1 MKAIQIVNGV
11 AQYGNLPPPSPTGDD
26 VVIKVASA
34 SICGTDIHMIGRGAA
49 EGLVLG
55 HEFAGFAPDGT
66 AVAVEPTLGCGTC
79 DSCSKGER
87 GHCTISPGFV
97 GYSRPGG
104 MAELVAVPA
113 STLVPLPDGLSVVD
127 ACLVEPLAVATRA
140 VNRAHL
146 DPRDSVL
153 VIGAGA
159 IGLAAVAVLN
169 SRGVAADVV
178 ARHDHQGAAAERLG
192 GRVAAEGKT
201 PRFDVIID
209 AVATTASISD
219 ALGWVRRTGRIV
231 MVGTP
236 WDGLTLDMRLAMTET
251 TLIPS
256 MTYGGTG
263 SDHEFTQ
270 AAALLSTEPAIASTL
285 ISHRYPLDAAAEA
298 FDTAGRRS
306 QGAIRVAFEPTPP
319 EP

>member
-11 AQYGNLPPPSPTGDD
+11 AQCVSLPPPSPTGDD
-26 VVIKVASA
+26 VVVKVASA
-34 SICGTDIHMIGRGAA
+34 SICGTDVHMIGRGAA

-87 GHCTISPGFV
+87 SHCSVSPGFV
-97 GYSRPGG
+97 GFSRPGG

-113 STLVPLPDGLSVVD
+113 STLVPLPNGVPVAD

-140 VNRAHL
+140 VNRAQL
-146 DPRDSVL
+146 DPRGSVL
-153 VIGAGA
+153 VVGAGA
-159 IGLAAVAVLN
+159 IGLAVVAVLN
-169 SRGVAADVV
+169 SRGVTAGVV
-178 ARHDHQGAAAERLG
+178 ARHDHQRAAAERLG
-192 GRVAAEGKT
+192 GKVVAEEMT
-201 PRFDVIID
+201 QRFDVIID
-209 AVATTASISD
+209 AVATTASIGD

-236 WDGLTLDMRLAMTET
+236 WDGLALDMRLAMTET

-263 SDHEFTQ
+263 ADHEFTQ

-298 FDTAGRRS
+298 FDTAGHRS
-306 QGAIRVAFEPTPP
+306 GGAIRVAFDTDAT
-319 EP
+319 